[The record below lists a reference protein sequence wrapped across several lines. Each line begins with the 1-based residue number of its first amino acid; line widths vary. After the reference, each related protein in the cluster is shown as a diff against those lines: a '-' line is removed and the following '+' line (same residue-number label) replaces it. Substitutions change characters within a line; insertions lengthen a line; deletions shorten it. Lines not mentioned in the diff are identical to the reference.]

1 MHSQK
6 TLCGI
11 LLAVLVLFHFILPSN
26 AQNTSDQIFYEI
38 SGISGQLGASLTTG
52 ESVVS
57 SEKFIDS
64 AVIANYSD
72 SVTPEQICLSLGRY
86 EVESGWALRGGGKE
100 IFYTGP
106 ENKSVKFFVLCDQG
120 SKIRETIPLF
130 PADKINLDYVR
141 HCRQFNPENDKPV
154 CAVVLTEAKTI
165 LNPRLQPGFAVL
177 FLMMLFAFVPMILVL
192 RSNKIELKA
201 IYALKLLLIIST
213 IILVFIFSGLST
225 LLLAI
230 MLLSVTFSQAILSLA
245 SMILGFTQN
254 ESRNIKRGVFAVLI
268 FELVALFFVLI
279 IVAPFI

>member
-11 LLAVLVLFHFILPSN
+11 LLAVLVIFHFILPSN

-120 SKIRETIPLF
+120 NKIRETIPLF

-141 HCRQFNPENDKPV
+141 HCKQFNPENEKPV
-154 CAVVLTEAKTI
+154 CAVVLSEARTI
-165 LNPRLQPGFAVL
+165 PRPELQPGFVVL
-177 FLMMLFAFVPMILVL
+177 FLMLVLSFVPLVMVL
-192 RSNKIELKA
+192 RSDKFELKA
-201 IYALKLLLIIST
+201 VYALKLFLII
-213 IILVFIFSGLST
+213 G
-225 LLLAI
+225 
-230 MLLSVTFSQAILSLA
+230 
-245 SMILGFTQN
+245 
-254 ESRNIKRGVFAVLI
+254 
-268 FELVALFFVLI
+268 
-279 IVAPFI
+279 